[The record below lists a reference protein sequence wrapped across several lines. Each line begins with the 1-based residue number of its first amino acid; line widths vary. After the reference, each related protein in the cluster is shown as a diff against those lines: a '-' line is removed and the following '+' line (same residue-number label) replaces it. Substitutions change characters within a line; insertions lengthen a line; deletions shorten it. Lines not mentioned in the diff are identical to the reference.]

1 VVRETELPAIKKVKY
16 SLDDRIFYVAINV
29 FLSLI
34 LIVILYPLIYVVS
47 SSFSSTRAILN
58 GRVFLWPVELS
69 IDGYKLVFGY
79 KFIGTGYINSIIY
92 TASATTLSVFFTMVA
107 AYPFARKNLPFKK
120 FFMFLFM
127 FTMFFG
133 GGMIP
138 NFLLMRQL
146 HLLNT
151 RLVLIIPGLISVYNM
166 IVARTFIQS
175 SIPGELLEAAQIDG
189 CSNTRYFFQMVLPLS
204 KAVIAVL
211 VLYYGVD
218 NWNSYFPAL
227 LYLNDRALYPLQLF
241 LRQILVANTISA
253 NDFSDPEM
261 IEAMQGMAELLKY
274 ALIVI
279 GSVPV
284 IVLYPF
290 IQKYFAQGV
299 MIGSIK
305 G

>member
-1 VVRETELPAIKKVKY
+1 MVAVRKKKVKT
-16 SLDDRIFYVAINV
+16 SFDDKIYYGVIYT
-29 FLSLI
+29 FLTLI
-34 LIVILYPLIYVVS
+34 LIVILYPLVYVVS

-58 GRVFLWPVELS
+58 GQVILWPVGLS
-69 IDGYKLVFGY
+69 LDGYKLVFSY

-92 TASATTLSVFFTMVA
+92 TSSGTALSVFFTMVA
-107 AYPFARKNLPFKK
+107 AYPFARKNLPFKN
-120 FFMFLFM
+120 FLMFIFT
-127 FTMFFG
+127 FTMFFS

-151 RLVLIIPGLISVYNM
+151 RWVMIIPGLISVYNM

-189 CSNTRYFFQMVLPLS
+189 CSNTRYFFQIVLPLS
-204 KAVIAVL
+204 KAVIAVQ
-211 VLYYGVD
+211 VLQYGVA
-218 NWNSYFPAL
+218 NWNSYFNAL
-227 LYLNDRALYPLQLF
+227 LYLNDRNLYPLQLF
-241 LRQILVANTISA
+241 LRQILIANTISA

-279 GSVPV
+279 GSLPV
-284 IVLYPF
+284 IIMYPF

>member
-1 VVRETELPAIKKVKY
+1 MAANKRVKY
-16 SLDDRIFYVAINV
+16 SLDDRIYYIFIHVV
-29 FLSLI
+29 LSLV

-47 SSFSSTRAILN
+47 SSLSSSHAILN
-58 GRVFLWPVELS
+58 GQVYLWPVGLS
-69 IDGYKLVFGY
+69 FDGYKLVFSY
-79 KFIGTGYINSIIY
+79 KFIGTGYFNSIIY
-92 TASATTLSVFFTMVA
+92 TISATVLSVFFTMVA

-120 FFMFLFM
+120 FFMFLFT
-127 FTMFFG
+127 FTMFFS

-166 IVARTFIQS
+166 IVARTFIQN

-189 CSNTRYFFQMVLPLS
+189 CSNTRYFFQIVLPLS

-211 VLYYGVD
+211 VLYYGVE

-227 LYLNDRALYPLQLF
+227 LYLNNRNLYPLQLF
-241 LRQILVANTISA
+241 LRQILVANTVTA
-253 NDFSDPEM
+253 NDFSDPAM

-279 GSVPV
+279 GSLPV

-290 IQKYFAQGV
+290 IQKYFAKGV
-299 MIGSIK
+299 MIGSVK